1 MLAAPYILGSV
12 GGYHIPLMVL
22 PLVGRC
28 VYYRWLYSV
37 VEYTSDLE
45 GRNETMATAQRVSV
59 ADCIGATEDSL
70 QDLVESGAKTQE
82 DLDRLSESLDMSFD
96 EWHSLQ
102 NLKSV
107 YAGNGIASE
116 AAQEVFRLLGSG
128 PDHVNGLSL
137 ASKIVLTQVHK
148 SLLEKTI

>member
-1 MLAAPYILGSV
+1 
-12 GGYHIPLMVL
+12 MVL
-22 PLVGRC
+22 PLAGRC

-45 GRNETMATAQRVSV
+45 GRNETMATLAGKWNRRRETWRASV
-59 ADCIGATEDSL
+59 ADCINATDDVL
-70 QDLVESGAKTQE
+70 QGLVESGAKSQE
-82 DLDRLSESLDMSFD
+82 DLDRLSESLGMSFD

-102 NLKSV
+102 DLKSV
-107 YAGNGIASE
+107 YVGNGITSE
-116 AAQEVFRLLGSG
+116 AAQEVLRLLGSG